1 MIRSRS
7 LIMVHP
13 TGFEPRSTASQY
25 QRSDFNLMGWWFKS
39 KKAQQKQDLLSF
51 VYPRET

>member
-13 TGFEPRSTASQY
+13 TGFEPRSTSPQD
-25 QRSDFNLMGWWFKS
+25 QRSDINSGHKI
-39 KKAQQKQDLLSF
+39 KKASIH
-51 VYPRET
+51 V